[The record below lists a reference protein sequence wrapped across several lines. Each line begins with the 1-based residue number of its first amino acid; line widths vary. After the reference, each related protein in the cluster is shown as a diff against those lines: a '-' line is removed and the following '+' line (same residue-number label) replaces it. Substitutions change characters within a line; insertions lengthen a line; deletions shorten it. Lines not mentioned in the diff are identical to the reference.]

1 MLWHLIAAIFAGLG
15 SAGIAMLLRQ
25 LSGKR
30 LPRWIIPVFGGLG
43 ILGYQ
48 IYQEYSWFDHKQQQL
63 PAQTQLID
71 SEQRSMVWRPW
82 TYLVPITNAFTVIDT
97 RPDTEGENGEVVAF
111 QLYRFER
118 AYPDNVSHRP
128 YLLNCATRELVP
140 LEKDDG
146 RPLVSE
152 MRRLTEDSP
161 LYRHQCVDHS

>member
-30 LPRWIIPVFGGLG
+30 LPRWIIPVFAGLG

-48 IYQEYSWFDHKQQQL
+48 IYQEYSWFDHKQLQL
-63 PAQTQLID
+63 PAQARVVD

-82 TYLVPITNAFTVIDT
+82 TYFAPITNAFTVIDSESETDAQSGET
-97 RPDTEGENGEVVAF
+97 RVF

-118 AYPDNVSHRP
+118 AYPDNVSHHP
-128 YLLNCATRELVP
+128 YLLNCTTRQLVP
-140 LEKDDG
+140 LEKDSE
-146 RPLVSE
+146 RPIVSK
-152 MRRLTEDSP
+152 MRTLTQDAP
-161 LYRHQCVDHS
+161 VYRHQCPGD